1 MTPGTSPHGG
11 TPSIERSVWDLR
23 WARAAGA
30 WPALVGACEG
40 RLPWLAKGAAA
51 LHLLGLT
58 AIVTMAGYAPAELGS
73 ATALPG
79 LHIAFVMATG
89 VATALLALGST
100 QASAIAGERGGEDA
114 GVDHLLTQMSHELR
128 TPLNA
133 VIGFS
138 DVMLR
143 ELHGPLGN
151 ARYQEYAAHI
161 SASGGQLL
169 KASEDTLAVTAT
181 MSALMAN
188 RRALRRERMLASTLV
203 REAWDTAAAAA
214 AARGIE
220 LIVTNCNQCT
230 MECERRGTAQALAH
244 ILREAI
250 ANAPEGGVVRV
261 KGRRRG
267 GARSIEIEVGDAAG
281 LGGGSGLPSVAPGA
295 SPSTGGAEAAY
306 RTGNGSLRMILAGM
320 LLEMQGAT
328 LHQSHDMLGAWS
340 ARAAFPGNS

>member
-1 MTPGTSPHGG
+1 
-11 TPSIERSVWDLR
+11 
-23 WARAAGA
+23 
-30 WPALVGACEG
+30 
-40 RLPWLAKGAAA
+40 LPWLAKGAAA

-58 AIVTMAGYAPAELGS
+58 AIVTMAGHAPSELGS
-73 ATALPG
+73 GSALPG

-100 QASAIAGERGGEDA
+100 QAAPVVSDKGGENT
-114 GVDHLLTQMSHELR
+114 GVDNLLTQMSHELR

-181 MSALMAN
+181 MSALMSN
-188 RRALRRERMLASTLV
+188 RRALKRERMLASTLV
-203 REAWDTAAAAA
+203 RDAWETAAAAA
-214 AARGIE
+214 AARNIQ

-230 MECERRGTAQALAH
+230 IECERRGTTQALAH

-250 ANAPEGGVVRV
+250 ANAPDAGVVRV

-267 GARSIEIEVGDAAG
+267 GARSIEIEVGNPSAGAVDAIQVNA
-281 LGGGSGLPSVAPGA
+281 AEGA
-295 SPSTGGAEAAY
+295 YTTGRG
-306 RTGNGSLRMILAGM
+306 LRMILAAM
-320 LLEMQGAT
+320 LLEMQSAT
-328 LHQSHDMLGAWS
+328 LRQAEQDGAWS
-340 ARAAFPGNS
+340 ARVHFPGNA